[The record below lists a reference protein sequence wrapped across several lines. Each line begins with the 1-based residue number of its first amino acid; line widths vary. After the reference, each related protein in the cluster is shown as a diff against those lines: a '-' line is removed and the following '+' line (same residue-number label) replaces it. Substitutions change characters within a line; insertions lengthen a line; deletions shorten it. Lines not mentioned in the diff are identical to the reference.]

1 MVIEELVEPKKWS
14 DVVKYEIDSSFCRDI
29 ILLEFGSGTLKKL
42 TLLGKT
48 KNNNKYVPFNKDATD
63 GSELAKA
70 ILFNDVDTSISDVE
84 AVALVRGP
92 AIVDLEQLLL
102 VNDLDE
108 NNKNTIINKLS
119 ELLIKLI
126 NK

>member
-1 MVIEELVEPKKWS
+1 LSRYNFTRIRFGNFKK
-14 DVVKYEIDSSFCRDI
+14 IDFAR
-29 ILLEFGSGTLKKL
+29 EK
-42 TLLGKT
+42 

-84 AVALVRGP
+84 AAALVRGP

-108 NNKNTIINKLS
+108 NNKTTIINKLS